1 MIRNSL
7 LIALLLFP
15 PAAQADPAPRPVLSE
30 IVTADQARQRA
41 FPGVIAAEVTAEL
54 AFQTL
59 GRIAT
64 LDVNVGDVVAK
75 GDVLATLDQV
85 TLTEDV
91 EAAKAALTGAK
102 AQADL
107 AEQTLARTKQLVQR
121 NVATQAQLEAA
132 QGSRDAA
139 AAAVISAEAVLTRAN
154 DAERFGTLAAPMD
167 GIVLATNAKPGT
179 VVSAGMV
186 VVTLAGQ
193 TGREAVID
201 VPSEFL
207 ALLPEGA
214 KFTVRGRTPAMP
226 PLEGSVRLVE
236 PVADAGTRSR
246 RLRLRLGDV
255 PAIYRL
261 GSLVT
266 ATLSAEAPEIL
277 SLPRSAIAGTPDAP
291 TVWKVSGEPRQ
302 VHAIPVTLGPA
313 LEVRVVIKSGL
324 AEGDEIVVRG
334 VHSLTEG
341 ETVGERIE

>member
-1 MIRNSL
+1 MMRHAA

-15 PAAQADPAPRPVLSE
+15 IAVQAEQAPRPIMSE
-30 IVTADQARQRA
+30 IVTAAQARQRA
-41 FPGVIAAEVTAEL
+41 FPGVIAAEVTADL

-64 LDVNVGDVVAK
+64 LDVNIGDVVAK

-85 TLTEDV
+85 TLIEDV
-91 EAAKAALTGAK
+91 EAAQAALNGAK
-102 AQADL
+102 AQAEL
-107 AEQTLARTKQLVQR
+107 SEQTLARTQQLVQR

-132 QGSRDAA
+132 QGARDSA
-139 AAAVISAEAVLTRAN
+139 AAAVISAEAALSRAS
-154 DAERFGTLAAPMD
+154 DAARFSTLAAPMD

-179 VVSAGMV
+179 VVSAGTV

-214 KFTVRGRTPAMP
+214 KFTVRGRSPAMP
-226 PLEGSVRLVE
+226 PLEGNLRLVE
-236 PVADAGTRSR
+236 PVADTGTRSR
-246 RLRLRLGDV
+246 RLRLSLGDV

-266 ATLSAEAPEIL
+266 ATLSAATPSIL
-277 SLPRSAIAGTPDAP
+277 SLPRTAIAGTADAP
-291 TVWKVSGEPRQ
+291 MVWKVSGEPRQ
-302 VHAIPVTLGPA
+302 VHAIPVELGPVVEA
-313 LEVRVVIKSGL
+313 RVIIKSGI
-324 AEGDEIVVRG
+324 AEGEEIVVRG
-334 VHSLTEG
+334 VNSLTEG